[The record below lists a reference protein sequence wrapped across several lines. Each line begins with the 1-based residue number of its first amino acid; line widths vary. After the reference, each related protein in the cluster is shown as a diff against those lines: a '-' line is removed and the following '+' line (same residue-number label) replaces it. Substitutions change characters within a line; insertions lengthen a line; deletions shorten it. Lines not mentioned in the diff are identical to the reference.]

1 MGTPFSVHFRENRH
15 KIKELTNF
23 VTNKNDLCQINEQSM
38 LEITENIDMEIRFDC
53 DDFNARFYMDGLD
66 ILSIRLLEVD
76 EGENVYFPPSPEYVT
91 IYKNVDDNYRALQQ
105 QSVPNRIEYYP
116 LIPGY
121 YRIKVM
127 YQNQAYY
134 SVVKVVPKQITV
146 EQWEVMKKEVQDTL
160 EGLAQDLIR
169 KNVSIEKDDSDII
182 PMDMLRKIYVLKSEY
197 QKLINS
203 ILVIREQPRLKI
215 SKKYSLVSVGKNSFV
230 DAQSIRY
237 RAKHPESMNEIYTPS
252 YYENHNIIEN
262 QWIVYIMNFIVKEMK
277 NAAIFIDKYIM
288 KLTNELKEEKRFI
301 HENNQIRV
309 ETKEK
314 SLEEL
319 RGYIK
324 FVTKIK
330 IECKALLLEEW
341 AQPISTKKPMR
352 IPHVLNLDVR
362 YKRIF
367 KVYRML
373 NDKEFSIKQDSKYD
387 FYWKRTDKLYEIWG
401 FIKFMKALQ
410 SNKLGFKVVSGW
422 IYDEKYKEKNINIP
436 FLESSTTI
444 VYEKDDIKL
453 HLVYDEEISTKET
466 RTTRA
471 KPLYVNSKYNRPD
484 TRIDVY
490 KKNEYVGSLIVDFK
504 YRPRRN
510 VWKSNAVNASYQNR
524 TMQQLISYRQSIQSN
539 YIFENSKSKNFRHR
553 ILPVQEVWAVYPNH
567 ISNDGH
573 DINPFEQYKIRLFG
587 LSPNEE
593 TIELEE
599 LLENTLEKIIIGDTE
614 EVQEVNKI

>member
-1 MGTPFSVHFRENRH
+1 MGTPFSVHFREKRH
-15 KIKELTNF
+15 ELKELTHF
-23 VTNKNDLCQINEQSM
+23 VTNKNDLYEINEENV
-38 LEITENIDMEIRFDC
+38 LEITENVDMELCFDC

-66 ILSIRLLEVD
+66 ILSVRLLEVD

-91 IYKNVDDNYRALQQ
+91 IYKNVYDTHQVFQQ
-105 QSVPNRIEYYP
+105 QSAPNRIEYYP

-121 YRIKVM
+121 YRIKVL

-134 SVVKVVPKQITV
+134 SLVKVVPKQITE

-169 KNVSIEKDDSDII
+169 KNVSIDKDDSDII
-182 PMDMLRKIYVLKSEY
+182 PMDMLRKIYVLKGEY

-203 ILVIREQPRLKI
+203 ILAIREQPRLKI
-215 SKKYSLVSVGKNSFV
+215 SKKYSLVPVGKNSFV

-237 RAKHPESMNEIYTPS
+237 RAKHPESMNEIYTPN

-277 NAAIFIDKYIM
+277 NVAIFIDKYIM

-301 HENNQIRV
+301 HEHNQIRV

-319 RGYIK
+319 RDYIK

-341 AQPISTKKPMR
+341 VQPISTKKPIR

-401 FIKFMKALQ
+401 FIKFMKVLQ
-410 SNKLGFKVVSGW
+410 SKSLGFKVISGW
-422 IYDEKYKEKNINIP
+422 IYDEKYKGKNINIP
-436 FLESSTTI
+436 FLESSTAI
-444 VYEKDDIKL
+444 VYAKDDIKL
-453 HLVYDEEISTKET
+453 HLVYDEEIPNKGTK
-466 RTTRA
+466 TTRE
-471 KPLYVNSKYNRPD
+471 KPLYVVNSKHNRPD

-490 KKNEYVGSLIVDFK
+490 KKNEYIGSLIVDFK
-504 YRPRRN
+504 YRPRKN
-510 VWKSNAVNASYQNR
+510 VWRSASISYQNR
-524 TMQQLISYRQSIQSN
+524 TTQQLISYRQNIQSN
-539 YIFENSKSKNFRHR
+539 YIFENSKSKDFRHR
-553 ILPVQEVWAVYPNH
+553 INPVQEVWAVYPNH
-567 ISNDGH
+567 ISNDSH
-573 DINPFEQYKIRLFG
+573 NIDPFEQHKIRLFG

-599 LLENTLEKIIIGDTE
+599 LLENTLQKIIKGDTE
-614 EVQEVNKI
+614 VQEGIKI

>member
-1 MGTPFSVHFRENRH
+1 MGIPFSVHFRESGY
-15 KIKELTNF
+15 KLKELTSF
-23 VTNKNDLCQINEQSM
+23 VTNKTDLDEINEKNI
-38 LEITENIDMEIRFDC
+38 LEITENVDMELCFDC

-66 ILSIRLLEVD
+66 ILSVRLLDVD

-91 IYKNVDDNYRALQQ
+91 IYKNVDGTYPALQR
-105 QSVPNRIEYYP
+105 QSAPNRIEYYP

-121 YRIKVM
+121 YRIKIM

-134 SVVKVVPKQITV
+134 SLVKVVPKQITE

-169 KNVSIEKDDSDII
+169 KNVSIDKDDSDVI
-182 PMDMLRKIYVLKSEY
+182 PVDMLRKIYVLKSEY

-203 ILVIREQPRLKI
+203 ILAIREQPRLKI
-215 SKKYSLVSVGKNSFV
+215 SKKYSLVPVGKNSFV

-237 RAKHPESMNEIYTPS
+237 RAKHPESMNEIYTPN

-277 NAAIFIDKYIM
+277 SAARFIDKYIM
-288 KLTNELKEEKRFI
+288 KLKNELKEEKRFI
-301 HENNQIRV
+301 HEYNQIRV

-324 FVTKIK
+324 FITKIR

-341 AQPISTKKPMR
+341 AKPISTKKPMR

-401 FIKFMKALQ
+401 FIKFMKVLQ
-410 SNKLGFKVVSGW
+410 SESLGFKVVSGW

-436 FLESSTTI
+436 FLESSTAI
-444 VYEKDDIKL
+444 VYMKDDIKL
-453 HLVYDEEISTKET
+453 HLVYDEEIPNKGTK
-466 RTTRA
+466 TTRE
-471 KPLYVNSKYNRPD
+471 KPLYVSGSKHNRPD

-490 KKNEYVGSLIVDFK
+490 KKNEYIGSLIVDFK
-504 YRPRRN
+504 YRPRKN
-510 VWKSNAVNASYQNR
+510 VWKSASISYQNKT
-524 TMQQLISYRQSIQSN
+524 TMQLISYRQNIQSN
-539 YIFENSKSKNFRHR
+539 YIFENSKSKDFRHR
-553 ILPVQEVWAVYPNH
+553 INPVQEVWAVYPNH
-567 ISNDGH
+567 ITNDGH
-573 DINPFEQYKIRLFG
+573 NIDPFEQHKIRLFG

-593 TIELEE
+593 TTELEE
-599 LLENTLEKIIIGDTE
+599 LLENTLQKIIKGDTE
-614 EVQEVNKI
+614 VQEGIII